1 MPRSPITTW
10 QIRPDE
16 GYYTSPLP
24 TLHAPPVRTFLP
36 TGYEPQYP
44 YPLVVFFHGNGG
56 SDEQIIRLAPHL
68 SRRNYLCI
76 GLRGPISSGFTGE
89 GLPGFGW
96 GNDGEHDAFIEEYM
110 LRAVEHTRRTY
121 HIHSERVYLIGLWEG
136 AAVAYRLGLKM
147 PDKVAG
153 VVSLNGSMPRPVQ
166 GEPLFRFPEVRQ
178 LRVMI
183 GHGINN
189 DNVTLADARRD
200 YRVLYSAGV
209 DVALNT
215 YSTCHKMHPHML
227 RDVNRWIIQQIN
239 SEIEP
244 DDCGLDSGF

>member
-1 MPRSPITTW
+1 MPRSPITW

-36 TGYEPQYP
+36 TGYEPLYP
-44 YPLVVFFHGNGG
+44 YPLVVFFHGNGS
-56 SDEQIIRLAPHL
+56 SDEQILRLAPHL

-76 GLRGPISSGFTGE
+76 SLRGPLSSGFSGE
-89 GLPGFGW
+89 GPPGYCW
-96 GNDGEHDAFIEEYM
+96 GNDGEHDAFVEEYL
-110 LRAVEHTRRTY
+110 LRAVEQTRRSY
-121 HIHSERVYLIGLWEG
+121 HVHSERIYLIGLCEG
-136 AAVAYRLGLKM
+136 ASAAYRLGLKM

-153 VVSLNGSMPRPVQ
+153 VVSLNGVMPRPSE

-178 LRVMI
+178 LKVLI

-189 DNVTLADARRD
+189 EDVPLADARRD

-209 DVALNT
+209 DVALHT
-215 YSTCHKMHPHML
+215 YSTCHKLHPHML
-227 RDVNRWIIQQIN
+227 RDVNRWIMDRIN

-244 DDCGLDSGF
+244 DDCGLDPGF